1 MVVQEFLQRRREPWR
16 WAWCLAIPSWQL
28 PTESHHCKLTVTN
41 WDPSLKVIFL
51 QLHKKLLKNSMS
63 IILRLSGIWSKLERW
78 KSFRV
83 WHELTANQKNRCLE
97 VLSSLFCATTTNHF
111 LIRLQLLMT
120 SSVVGPRRSSKAL
133 PKPNLHQKKGH
144 GHYLVVC
151 CWSDP
156 LQLSESWQNQ
166 YMWEICSANWWD
178 ALKTATPAA
187 DIGQRKGLIL
197 LHNNAWPRHTT
208 NASKV
213 EWIGLQSF
221 ASSAVFTWSLNWP
234 QLLQAS
240 RQLFV
245 WKMLPQPAEGRK
257 CFQRV
262 C

>member
-133 PKPNLHQKKGH
+133 PKPNLHQKKR
-144 GHYLVVC
+144 
-151 CWSDP
+151 S
-156 LQLSESWQNQ
+156 
-166 YMWEICSANWWD
+166 
-178 ALKTATPAA
+178 
-187 DIGQRKGLIL
+187 
-197 LHNNAWPRHTT
+197 
-208 NASKV
+208 
-213 EWIGLQSF
+213 
-221 ASSAVFTWSLNWP
+221 WSLFGSLLLVWPTTAFWILAKPIYVRNMLSKLMRCTENRNSCSRHWSKKRPDSSPQQCLTTSHNQCFKSWMNWATKFCYICCIY
-234 QLLQAS
+234 LIS
-240 RQLFV
+240 
-245 WKMLPQPAEGRK
+245 QPTTTSSSI
-257 CFQRV
+257 
-262 C
+262 